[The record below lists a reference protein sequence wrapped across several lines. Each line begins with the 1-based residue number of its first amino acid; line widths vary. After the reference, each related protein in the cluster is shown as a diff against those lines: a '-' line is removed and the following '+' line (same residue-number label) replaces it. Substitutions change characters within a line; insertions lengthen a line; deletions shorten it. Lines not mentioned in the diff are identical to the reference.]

1 MTPSRARMLI
11 MAGILGLVAVLGIAW
26 LAGIATGN
34 GAEPMAGTGTNATA
48 DAPDGS
54 ADAPDADGSASD
66 APDAD
71 GTTSGAPDDDSSA
84 TGAPDGS
91 TGQGK
96 DADGQP
102 TGDRSTPPGTR
113 NNRRSVHWNGVHL
126 DGSPGDDGCVT
137 IINKTSTVGTI
148 ESVSFTVQSGPGRA
162 TARSA
167 PGHCDPTGDPLC
179 QGVQLRAGSQCL
191 AGAIITGDASDR
203 PYVIQAVVRF
213 RYLCVNVEDAPCDQ
227 VRDWGGPP
235 PTAEAPVEVTGQTS
249 NNVPQFSYYIGDS
262 GTSSEESPTPSPDD
276 DTGTSTDDS
285 GTSQEDSD
293 SGSQDDGPDTADDG
307 TTTAPEGE

>member
-1 MTPSRARMLI
+1 MAPSRSRVLI
-11 MAGILGLVAVLGIAW
+11 MAAILGLVAVLGIAW
-26 LAGIATGN
+26 LAGVATGN
-34 GAEPMAGTGTNATA
+34 GAEPVAGTGTNATA
-48 DAPDGS
+48 DAADGS
-54 ADAPDADGSASD
+54 ADAPDAGGS
-66 APDAD
+66 
-71 GTTSGAPDDDSSA
+71 TTGAPDDGSA

-96 DADGQP
+96 DADDGQP
-102 TGDRSTPPGTR
+102 AGGRSTPPGTR

-148 ESVSFTVQSGPGRA
+148 ESVSFTVHSGPGHA

-179 QGVQLRAGSQCL
+179 QGVRLRAGSQCL

-213 RYLCVNVEDAPCDQ
+213 RYLCVNVEDAPCDE
-227 VRDWGGPP
+227 VRDWGGRP
-235 PTAEAPVEVTGQTS
+235 PTAEAPVEVTGETS
-249 NNVPQFSYYIGDS
+249 NNVPRFDYYIGDS
-262 GTSSEESPTPSPDD
+262 GTSPEESPTPSPDD

-285 GTSQEDSD
+285 GSSQEDSD
-293 SGSQDDGPDTADDG
+293 SGSQEDSGSGSQDDGADTADDG

>member
-26 LAGIATGN
+26 LAGVATGN
-34 GAEPMAGTGTNATA
+34 GAEPVAGTGTNATA

-54 ADAPDADGSASD
+54 ADAPD
-66 APDAD
+66 D
-71 GTTSGAPDDDSSA
+71 GTASSAPDDGSSA
-84 TGAPDGS
+84 TGVPDGS

-191 AGAIITGDASDR
+191 AGAIITGEASDR
-203 PYVIQAVVRF
+203 PYVIQAVVHF

-235 PTAEAPVEVTGQTS
+235 PTAETPVEVTGQTS

-262 GTSSEESPTPSPDD
+262 GTSSEESPTPSPND

>member
-1 MTPSRARMLI
+1 VDAPDGST
-11 MAGILGLVAVLGIAW
+11 
-26 LAGIATGN
+26 
-34 GAEPMAGTGTNATA
+34 

-54 ADAPDADGSASD
+54 ADAPDDGSAT
-66 APDAD
+66 
-71 GTTSGAPDDDSSA
+71 GTPGD
-84 TGAPDGS
+84 S

-96 DADGQP
+96 DADGGQP
-102 TGDRSTPPGTR
+102 AGDRSTPPGTR

-179 QGVQLRAGSQCL
+179 QGVRLRAGSQCL

-213 RYLCVNVEDAPCDQ
+213 RYLCVNVEDAPCDE

-235 PTAEAPVEVTGQTS
+235 PTAEAPVEVSGQTS
-249 NNVPQFSYYIGDS
+249 NNVPRFDYYIGDS
-262 GTSSEESPTPSPDD
+262 GTSPEESPTPSPDD
-276 DTGTSTDDS
+276 DTGSSTDDS
-285 GTSQEDSD
+285 DSSQDDAD
-293 SGSQDDGPDTADDG
+293 SGSQDDADSASQKDADSGSQDDEPDTSDDG

>member
-1 MTPSRARMLI
+1 MAPSRSRVLI

-26 LAGIATGN
+26 LAGVATGN
-34 GAEPMAGTGTNATA
+34 GAEPLAGTGTNAPA

-54 ADAPDADGSASD
+54 ADAPDADGSTD
-66 APDAD
+66 
-71 GTTSGAPDDDSSA
+71 APDDDGSA
-84 TGAPDGS
+84 TGVPGDS

-96 DADGQP
+96 DADGGQP
-102 TGDRSTPPGTR
+102 TGDRSTPPPGTR

-179 QGVQLRAGSQCL
+179 QGVLLRAGSQCL

-213 RYLCVNVEDAPCDQ
+213 RYLCVNVEDAPCDE

-235 PTAEAPVEVTGQTS
+235 PTAEAPVEVSGQTS
-249 NNVPQFSYYIGDS
+249 NNVPRFDYYIGDS
-262 GTSSEESPTPSPDD
+262 GTSPEESPTPSPDD
-276 DTGTSTDDS
+276 DTGPSTDDS
-285 GTSQEDSD
+285 GSSQGDSD
-293 SGSQDDGPDTADDG
+293 SGSQEDSDPGSQDDEPDPSDDG
-307 TTTAPEGE
+307 TTAAPEGE